1 MNLKQMEYFTAIVS
15 EGSIS
20 GAARVLHIS
29 QPPLSAQMRLL
40 EEELGVTLFDRGS
53 RSIQLTEAGRLFY
66 DRAASILDMTRAARK
81 DLEQLGEGLLGTL
94 RLGMISSVETQEIIT
109 SIASFRERYPKVS
122 FRIYE
127 GNTYQL
133 LDKLSTGQIDAA
145 LVRTPFPEEAYDC
158 RYLEEEPMMA
168 VGRADFF
175 SLDCGAQIPL
185 KELAALPLIIY
196 RRWES
201 VLGRLFPNPQPEYL
215 CVNDDARTSLIWAAS
230 GAGVAVVPASIVR
243 GAWEQ
248 AGETPPWG
256 RAPLSLAA
264 KVICDPPL
272 TSTITL
278 VKLKNAG
285 LSAIGQ
291 HFFQYFSIPKPE
303 PR

>member
-1 MNLKQMEYFTAIVS
+1 MLLEQISMFSRIAKEQ
-15 EGSIS
+15 SIS
-20 GAARVLHIS
+20 KAAQAIHIS
-29 QPPLSAQMRLL
+29 QPALSQQMQRL

-175 SLDCGAQIPL
+175 SPDCGAQIPL

-215 CVNDDARTSLIWAAS
+215 CVNDDARTSLMWAAS
-230 GAGVAVVPASIVR
+230 GVGVAVVPASIVN
-243 GAWEQ
+243 GWQ
-248 AGETPPWG
+248 S
-256 RAPLSLAA
+256 APFPMTA
-264 KVICDPPL
+264 KIISSPPL

-285 LSAIGQ
+285 LSEIGQ